1 MVAIAT
7 TCLKSGGIFLVI
19 GVLLCVTYSE
29 IVEQNAYKTSMGL
42 EICVLAFEKLTFKET
57 VFVLLIY
64 VGNSSMERRRCR
76 KLHFKCRF
84 KRRCVRKAN
93 QDPHSSVFIPQTK

>member
-7 TCLKSGGIFLVI
+7 TCLKSGDFVFVI

-57 VFVLLIY
+57 VFVLLI
-64 VGNSSMERRRCR
+64 
-76 KLHFKCRF
+76 
-84 KRRCVRKAN
+84 
-93 QDPHSSVFIPQTK
+93 